1 MKTFPL
7 HAITLALL
15 ALTGAAQAQ
24 QSSNVDKITVTGE
37 GDKLGAGL
45 MVDEDAPKARS
56 TVTKAVIDK
65 ERPGSNPFQALTYL
79 PGVNASSLD
88 ATGLFGGNLRVR
100 GFNSDQMGF
109 TINGAPVND
118 SGNFAVY
125 PQEYTDSENLCEIFI
140 TQGATD
146 TEAPPSSDTTAPP
159 ATTAAP
165 TTQRTA
171 PPQTAPP
178 QTSPPQTFQ
187 TTTPKPTPN
196 TVGADALNG
205 DARQVYDALNGALGG
220 IALEGG
226 LVSSAQS
233 HSGKLASSGRSA
245 ASTNLCSETGFPW
258 ASVNEVTAQGPDVAS
273 VTNSLTG
280 QVGSFRGYTY
290 MGVGVS
296 SGAGGV
302 YVSVRVGR
310 Q

>member
-1 MKTFPL
+1 M
-7 HAITLALL
+7 
-15 ALTGAAQAQ
+15 
-24 QSSNVDKITVTGE
+24 
-37 GDKLGAGL
+37 GAGAPPG
-45 MVDEDAPKARS
+45 ENDAGAGGGGL
-56 TVTKAVIDK
+56 V
-65 ERPGSNPFQALTYL
+65 G
-79 PGVNASSLD
+79 GV
-88 ATGLFGGNLRVR
+88 
-100 GFNSDQMGF
+100 
-109 TINGAPVND
+109 VND
-118 SGNFAVY
+118 GGSDDGD
-125 PQEYTDSENLCEIFI
+125 DS
-140 TQGATD
+140 TTTTD
-146 TEAPPSSDTTAPP
+146 TEVPPSSDTTAPP

-233 HSGKLASSGRSA
+233 HSGKMASSGSSA
-245 ASTNLCSETGFPW
+245 ASTNLYSETGFPW